1 MRTVLKGNGAVAQA
15 VRMVA
20 PQVISA
26 YPITPQTSIIE
37 ELAEIVASGQL
48 NANFIKVE
56 SEHSAMAGCI
66 AAASVGAKVFTAS
79 SSHGL
84 ALMHEMLHWAAA
96 ARLPIV
102 MVNCNRALGP
112 GWNLWVDQTDS
123 LSQRD
128 TGWMQAYCSNAQ
140 EVFDTV
146 VQAYEVS
153 QRVLLPCMVML
164 DGFVLSHTYEELDIP
179 EQSVV
184 DSFLSPYEVPHKLD
198 FAHPGVMNPITDE
211 DHYMEFRR
219 KIAVAHNKAI
229 GAWQDVDCEWRS
241 LTGRHYGLIEE
252 YRTKDAELIL
262 VASSTAASTARVA
275 IDQLRDRGIPAGL
288 VRLRLFRPFPAE
300 ALRRALARK
309 KQVVV
314 LDRNFSFG
322 HHGIFHQEVKSAL
335 YDLLPG
341 DAPPVKGVV
350 AGLGGRDITPDDI
363 CEMLSLAW
371 HNKLSETVTWW
382 DTLAE
387 TEQALCGSAAL

>member
-1 MRTVLKGNGAVAQA
+1 V
-15 VRMVA
+15 
-20 PQVISA
+20 
-26 YPITPQTSIIE
+26 E
-37 ELAEIVASGQL
+37 SGQL
-48 NANFIKVE
+48 DAKFIKVE

-66 AAASVGAKVFTAS
+66 AAASVGAKVFTAT

-84 ALMHEMLHWAAA
+84 TLMHEMLHWASG

-128 TGWMQAYCSNAQ
+128 TGWMQIYCSTAQ

-153 QRVLLPCMVML
+153 QRVLLPCMVVL
-164 DGFVLSHTYEELDIP
+164 DAFFLSHTYEDLDIP

-184 DSFLSPYEVPHKLD
+184 DSFLNPFEVPQRLD
-198 FAHPGVMNPITDE
+198 LAHPGVMSPVTDE
-211 DHYMEFRR
+211 DHYMDFRR
-219 KIAVAHNKAI
+219 KIAVAHSKAI
-229 GAWQDVDCEWRS
+229 GVWQDVDREWS
-241 LTGRHYGLIEE
+241 DLTGRHYGLIEE
-252 YRTKDAELIL
+252 YRTEDAELVL
-262 VASSTAASTARVA
+262 VASSTVASTARVA
-275 IDQLRDRGIPAGL
+275 IDILRDRGIPAGL

-300 ALRRALARK
+300 ALRRALACK

-322 HHGIFHQEVKSAL
+322 HHGIYHQEVKSAL
-335 YDLLPG
+335 YDLLPV
-341 DAPPVKGVV
+341 DAPPIRGIV

-371 HNKLSETVTWW
+371 QDKLSESVTWW

-387 TEQALCGSAAL
+387 KEPDTCSSEV

>member
-1 MRTVLKGNGAVAQA
+1 MRTVLKGNGAVSQA

-37 ELAEIVASGQL
+37 ELAEIVTSGQL
-48 NANFIKVE
+48 NAKFIKVE

-84 ALMHEMLHWAAA
+84 ALMHEMLHWAAG

-128 TGWMQAYCSNAQ
+128 TGWMQVYCSNAQ

-153 QRVLLPCMVML
+153 LRVLLPCMVML
-164 DGFVLSHTYEELDIP
+164 DGFVLSHTYEDLDIP

-184 DSFLSPYEVPHKLD
+184 DAFLSPYDVPHKLD
-198 FAHPGVMNPITDE
+198 FVRPGMMNPISDE
-211 DHYMEFRR
+211 YHYMEFRK
-219 KIAVAHNKAI
+219 KIALAHEKAL
-229 GAWQDVDCEWRS
+229 GAWQDVDREWNR
-241 LTGRHYGLIEE
+241 LTGRRYGLIEE
-252 YRTKDAELIL
+252 YKTEDAELVF
-262 VASSTAASTARVA
+262 VASSTVASTARVA
-275 IDQLRDRGIPAGL
+275 IDTLRERGIPAGL
-288 VRLRLFRPFPAE
+288 VRLRVFRPFPAE
-300 ALRRALARK
+300 DFRRALAGK

-314 LDRNFSFG
+314 LDRNCSFG
-322 HHGIFHQEVKSAL
+322 HHGIYHQEVKSAL

-341 DAPPVKGVV
+341 EAPPIKGVI
-350 AGLGGRDITPDDI
+350 AGLGGRDITPEDI
-363 CEMLSLAW
+363 CEMLTLAW
-371 HNKLSETVTWW
+371 QNKLSEAVTWW

-387 TEQALCGSAAL
+387 TEPATAVL